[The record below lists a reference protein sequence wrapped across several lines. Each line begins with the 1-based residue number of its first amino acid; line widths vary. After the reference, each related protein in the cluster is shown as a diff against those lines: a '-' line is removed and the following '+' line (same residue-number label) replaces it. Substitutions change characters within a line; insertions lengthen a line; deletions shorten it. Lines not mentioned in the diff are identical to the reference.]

1 MNKLSID
8 KVDLKNKRVL
18 VRVDF
23 NVPLDENKNV
33 SDDLRIKA
41 SLPTI
46 KKIIHDGGKAILM
59 SHLGRPKGERK
70 ATLSLKPAS
79 DRLSELIGQEV
90 KLAPDCIGSATEKL
104 INEMQSGD
112 VILLENLRFHKEE
125 EKNDPD
131 FSKELAK
138 LGDIYIND
146 AFGSAHRAHAS
157 TEGVTRFIK
166 ICAAGYL
173 MQKELDYLGTA
184 LANPKRPY
192 CAVLGGAKISGKID
206 VITNLMDKVD
216 TLIIGGGMA
225 FTFFKAQGKEIGK
238 SLLESEKLE
247 LATELLEKLQSSSI
261 KFLLPVDIVVADEFS
276 NDSPSQTVSV
286 DKIPSDKRGLDI
298 GKESIKLFTDE
309 LLKSKTIIW
318 NGPMGVFEMSN
329 FAKGTFAVAQALA
342 NATEKGAVTVIGG
355 GDSAAA
361 ISDAGLEDKVSHVST
376 GGGASLEFLEGKV
389 LPGVAALTDAK

>member
-112 VILLENLRFHKEE
+112 VVLLENLRFHKEE

-361 ISDAGLEDKVSHVST
+361 ISEAGLEGKVSHVST